1 MGFSEEFL
9 EKIRKEEGYDSYL
22 HWKRRGELTT
32 EQYRAENYEKIRK
45 ERGYDAYLKEK
56 ASDEDLDRRIRLI
69 SYSSYSSYRRSED
82 DEPYRSSYSY
92 SSDSGVDALTCLN
105 IITSTF

>member
-9 EKIRKEEGYDSYL
+9 EKIRKEEGYDAYL
-22 HWKRRGELTT
+22 RWKRRGELTT
-32 EQYRAENYEKIRK
+32 EQYRTENYEKIRK

-56 ASDEDLDRRIRLI
+56 ASDEALDRSLRLI
-69 SYSSYSSYRRSED
+69 SYSSYRSSED

-92 SSDSGVDALTCLN
+92 SSGSDSGVDALTCLN